1 VTAQGDNPEVLPAEA
16 LKAEFISRRGYWA
29 PFWDD
34 MLELDP
40 EFFRAYT
47 EFSSV
52 PWRTGTLEP
61 KIRELIY
68 IAIDASATHMYE
80 PGIRQHVRNALR
92 AGATRAE
99 VMEVLELVSVLGIHA
114 CTVAAP
120 ILMQEWR
127 EYDAESRAGEPAGK
141 ETGPASTDSTSDE
154 GKSNGSNQR

>member
-1 VTAQGDNPEVLPAEA
+1 VSTQDHAGTPDVQA
-16 LKAEFISRRGYWA
+16 LKAEFVDKRGYWA

-52 PWRTGTLEP
+52 PWRNGTLEP
-61 KIRELIY
+61 KVRELIY
-68 IAIDASATHMYE
+68 IAIDASATHMYA

-92 AGATRAE
+92 AGATRAQI
-99 VMEVLELVSVLGIHA
+99 MEVIELVSVIGIHA

-120 ILMQEWR
+120 ILLEEWR
-127 EYDAESRAGEPAGK
+127 ELESEREGTPEGTAGGDAVQV
-141 ETGPASTDSTSDE
+141 TS
-154 GKSNGSNQR
+154 Q